1 MKGFSGRWKVLGGG
15 SGGVVGEGGADL
27 VDVGAVGAD
36 GFVEDLAGDV
46 ELLGPVGDVGGDF
59 GVDLFGIAGT
69 LGVVFVEGVELVG
82 FGCVVVFGHAGFLFP
97 GGSG

>member
-1 MKGFSGRWKVLGGG
+1 M
-15 SGGVVGEGGADL
+15 VGQGGADF

-46 ELLGPVGDVGGDF
+46 ELFGPVGDVGGDF
-59 GVDLFGIAGT
+59 GVDLFGVAGA
-69 LGVVFVEGVELVG
+69 LGVVFVDGVELVD
-82 FGCVVVFGHAGFLFP
+82 FGGVVMLGHAGFLFP